1 MGETARQLHES
12 WMQERTE
19 QGWVHGEVLDR
30 PNKVHPH
37 LVPYDQLPASQKK
50 KDALFLAIVTA
61 LR

>member
-1 MGETARQLHES
+1 
-12 WMQERTE
+12 MQERTE